1 MDHVLRKSKMARRR
15 MTVGRFF
22 SHLPYT
28 LGMFLVVATVGVMIP
43 KLTPLAV
50 EPELWFGSWLGAAAV
65 IGLMVNSVMTWMG
78 RPSLNDAAAEIDR
91 RFGLRERLSSS
102 LMLSAEDRETNL
114 GQALAADASRRAEV
128 LDIPARFDW
137 GLHSRLLLPVVP
149 LLLSALYFYIPD
161 RQSAAGDSKDQALT
175 TNQVK
180 NSTQPLLE
188 QIKKK
193 REQAEK
199 EDLKDAIEMFKK
211 LEGEIEKMQSDAKLD
226 PKQALA
232 KLNEIKEQLNERRK
246 ELGSAEAL
254 KKNLQNMDKF
264 ENGPA
269 DELAEALKKGDFEKA
284 EDALQELMENI
295 KGGKMDQSQIDKL
308 QKQIE
313 QLSQSLQKA
322 SESHEQAKQNL
333 QEQIKQAQKNGD
345 NQKAG
350 ELQRKLEQMQSMDSS
365 MAQMQ
370 QMAEMLSQCQNCMKN
385 GDQQGL
391 QEAMSQMASQ
401 LSEMNLNDSQ
411 LQDLDQLMSELSNC
425 KNGMCEGS
433 NMGNSMSQIPGRGM
447 GEGQGAGDR
456 PEEEDD
462 VDFYDTQV
470 RDKMKLGQTVFG
482 GKIGG
487 ENRKGISRV
496 QVQEEI
502 AKELAADPEAVDD
515 TPLPKTQK
523 DHTRDYFNTLR
534 NGKK

>member
-1 MDHVLRKSKMARRR
+1 MDQINQKAKMARRR
-15 MTVGRFF
+15 LFVGRFLSF
-22 SHLPYT
+22 TPYT
-28 LGMFLVVATVGVMIP
+28 FGTFLTVAAVGVMIP
-43 KLTPLAV
+43 KMTPLVV
-50 EPELWFGSWLGAAAV
+50 EPNIWYGSWFGAAAAL
-65 IGLMVNSVMTWMG
+65 GLLVNCVMTWIG
-78 RPSLNDAAAEIDR
+78 RPTLIEAATEIDR
-91 RFGLRERLSSS
+91 RFALRERLSST
-102 LMLSAEDRETNL
+102 LMLSPEDRETNL
-114 GQALAADASRRAEV
+114 GQALTSDANRRAEV
-128 LDIPARFDW
+128 LDVPAKFDW
-137 GLHSRLLLPVVP
+137 GFNRRMLLPIVP
-149 LLLSALYFYIPD
+149 LLLSGLYFYLPD
-161 RQSAAGDSKDQALT
+161 RQSEVAEGKTAALN
-175 TNQVK
+175 TNLVK

-199 EDLKDAIEMFKK
+199 DDLKDAIEMFKK
-211 LEGEIEKMQSDAKLD
+211 LEGELEKMQQDTKLD

-246 ELGSAEAL
+246 ELGNADAL
-254 KKNLQNMDKF
+254 KKNLQNMEKF

-295 KGGKMDQSQIDKL
+295 KGGKMDQSQIEKL
-308 QKQIE
+308 EKQLE
-313 QLSQSLQKA
+313 QLSNALKQA
-322 SESHEQAKQNL
+322 ADAHEQAKQNL

-350 ELQRKLEQMQSMDSS
+350 ELQRKLEQMQAMDSS

-370 QMAEMLSQCQNCMKN
+370 QMADMLSQCQNCMKN

-401 LSEMNLNDSQ
+401 LSEMNLNDGQ
-411 LQDLDQLMSELSNC
+411 LQDLDQLMSELSEC
-425 KNGMCEGS
+425 KNGMCEGG
-433 NMGNSMSQIPGRGM
+433 MGKMMSQFPGQGM
-447 GEGQGAGDR
+447 GEGQGDGDR
-456 PEEEDD
+456 PEEENEI
-462 VDFYDTQV
+462 DFYDTQV

-502 AKELAADPEAVDD
+502 AREMTADPEALDEI
-515 TPLPKTQK
+515 PLPKTQK

-534 NGKK
+534 DGKK